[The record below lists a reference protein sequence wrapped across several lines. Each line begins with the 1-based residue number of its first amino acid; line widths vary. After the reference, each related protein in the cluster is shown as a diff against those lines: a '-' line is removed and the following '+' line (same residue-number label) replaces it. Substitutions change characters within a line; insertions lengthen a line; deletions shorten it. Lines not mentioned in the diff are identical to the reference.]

1 MHETAYLKAGAAN
14 PEDLDLSEQFL
25 ADCNR
30 PLVENNNNGC
40 EGGWSV
46 FDTNLVIKLGGTTPA
61 ELDHTYTPTRCPYKG
76 SPYDCPDAK
85 AMCEAILD
93 RKDQWH
99 TYGAKLV
106 DFAYIGKYSSG
117 HDVTELS
124 GQTYAEDLLKYII
137 YTYGSA
143 AVLVNVEDENNV
155 NMWLNYFGGV
165 MDEQLW

>member
-14 PEDLDLSEQFL
+14 PEDLNLSEQFL

-30 PLVENNNNGC
+30 ALENGNNGC

-46 FDTNLVIKLGGTTPA
+46 FDTDLVIKLGGTTPA
-61 ELDHTYTPTRCPYKG
+61 ELDHTYMSTRCPYKG

-106 DFAYIGKYSSG
+106 DYAYIGKYSSG
-117 HDVTELS
+117 HDVTELW
-124 GQTYAEDLLKYII
+124 GQAYAEDLLKYII